1 MEPNDERS
9 LRRRYAEDSMRRL
22 LAVFLAATLLATGAT
37 PLAAGAPARRRRQQ
51 AEGRVIGRVVDAR
64 TNAPLASVRVYVV
77 GTQIG
82 VITNA
87 DGRYEL
93 PGVAAGTHDVQAQR
107 IGYRPSTQ
115 TVVVLSSGAAT
126 VDFGLGEQ
134 ALALEQVVVTGTS
147 SQARRREV
155 GNSIAQINLASV
167 AEPAKSVETLL
178 QARVPGMTVD
188 FGGATI
194 GQGATIRVR
203 GNVSLSQSDQPLVY
217 VDGVRQTANNY
228 PRNVSQGGST
238 FNAAQGEA
246 SPLADIDPGD
256 VDRVEVIRGAAAATL
271 YGTEAAA
278 GVIEIFTKHGTAGK
292 TAFTFQT
299 NQGINWMRP
308 WGSDVR
314 PLLNMEPWLKQAYG
328 RSEALSV
335 SGGGGQAQ
343 YYLSS
348 AFDDKDGVLPQD
360 HARRY
365 SIRGTLTLQPLTNL
379 TLHWNSFVSKNDLAM
394 SPDGNGAESIFFNV
408 YRSPVTSL
416 GAATAENIAKLL
428 TRTTTQTDDRLIVG
442 ASATWVPCGWM
453 SHKFTFGYDRA
464 AMSGEV
470 FHPYHFVFDTTGNIS
485 ELDWQSETVTLD
497 YAASAQAQPTN
508 DFKATFS
515 VGGQLVHPADA
526 RVDGYGHRLPGPG
539 KQTLSRAAERFVFDS
554 GQEVKT
560 GGFFLQSLLAWKDR
574 YFLTGGLR
582 VDGSSAFG
590 SSFGLQ
596 TYPKLSASYVISDEP
611 FWPAALGTA
620 KLRAAYGF
628 AGRAPG
634 VFDAVRTWT
643 AGAFAGQTAFLPDNL
658 GNPALGP
665 EKSGEMEVGIDA
677 AALDDRVS
685 LTFTYYH
692 RRTVNA
698 LVLVPQPPSN
708 GFGALL
714 ESVGEL
720 SAAGLE
726 ASPVAT
732 VLRGSWLTWDLGSTI
747 STNYTK
753 VLSTGGAIFYN
764 FVPGQPA
771 PVWRGAKVTNRDG
784 FADPDYALDAFFGP
798 SVPTVIIN
806 PFTTLRLPHGLL
818 LTARGEY
825 QGGAWGQDFPSR
837 LVAQRGPRGPVGC
850 DDVYKIVPWAS
861 YTGPGDPNA
870 PAAISQVRALDRAR
884 CYKNA
889 RSDVWF
895 MPLDFFKLREV
906 TVQAPIPTRFIPR
919 ATSAFASLSFH
930 NLWRWTNSEF
940 ASFDPE
946 LIGSRDNVNQLF
958 SLITDQLPP
967 PATVTFSLKLTF

>member
-1 MEPNDERS
+1 MSRP
-9 LRRRYAEDSMRRL
+9 
-22 LAVFLAATLLATGAT
+22 LAVFLAATLLASGTT
-37 PLAAGAPARRRRQQ
+37 PLAAGRPARLRPQQ
-51 AEGRVIGRVVDAR
+51 AEGRVIGRVVNAR
-64 TNAPLASVRVYVV
+64 TQAPLASVRVHVV
-77 GTQIG
+77 GTEIG
-82 VITNA
+82 VMTNA

-93 PGVAAGTHDVQAQR
+93 LGVTAGTHDVRAQR
-107 IGYRPSTQ
+107 IGYRPSTE
-115 TVVVLSSGAAT
+115 TVDVPSSGAAT

-134 ALALEQVVVTGTS
+134 ALALEQVVVTGTG

-155 GNSIAQINLASV
+155 GNAITQINLSSV
-167 AEPAKSVETLL
+167 AEPPKSVETLL

-188 FGGATI
+188 VGGATI
-194 GQGATIRVR
+194 GQGATIRLR
-203 GNVSLSQSDQPLVY
+203 GNVSLSQSNQPLVF

-238 FNAAQGEA
+238 FNAAQVEA

-256 VDRVEVIRGAAAATL
+256 VDRVEVVKGAAAATL

-292 TAFTFQT
+292 TAFTFRT
-299 NQGINWMRP
+299 DQGINWMRP

-314 PLLNMEPWLKQAYG
+314 PLLNMEPWLKKGYG
-328 RSEALSV
+328 HREALSV
-335 SGGGGQAQ
+335 SGGGDQAQ

-348 AFDDKDGVLPQD
+348 VFGDKDGVLPQE
-360 HARRY
+360 HERRY
-365 SIRGTLTLQPLTNL
+365 SMRGNLTLQPLTNL
-379 TLHWNSFVSKNDLAM
+379 TLQWNSFVSKNDLAM
-394 SPDGNGAESIFFNV
+394 SPDGNSGESIVFNV
-408 YRSPVTSL
+408 YRSPVTAL
-416 GAATAENIAKLL
+416 GAATPANIAKLL
-428 TRTTTQTDDRLIVG
+428 ERTTTQTDDRLIV
-442 ASATWVPCGWM
+442 SANLHWVPFGWM
-453 SHKFTFGYDRA
+453 SHKLTFGYDRA

-470 FHPYHFVFDTTGNIS
+470 FHPYGFVFQPTGDIS
-485 ELDWQSETVTLD
+485 ELDWRSETVTLD
-497 YAASAQAQPTN
+497 YAASAEALLTD

-515 VGGQLVHPADA
+515 VGGQLVHTADGQ
-526 RVDGYGHRLPGPG
+526 VDGYGRGLPGPG
-539 KQTLSRAAERFVFDS
+539 KQTLTRAAERFVFS
-554 GQEVKT
+554 GGQEVKT
-560 GGFFLQSLLAWKDR
+560 GGFFLQSLLALKDR

-590 SSFGLQ
+590 SGFGLQ
-596 TYPKLSASYVISDEP
+596 AYPKLSASYVISDEP
-611 FWPAALGTA
+611 FWPATLGTA

-634 VFDAVRTWT
+634 VFDAVRTWN
-643 AGAFAGQTAFLPDNL
+643 AGAFAGQTAFLPGNL
-658 GNPALGP
+658 GNPGLGP
-665 EKSGEMEVGIDA
+665 ERSGEVEVGLDA
-677 AALDDRVS
+677 AAPDDRLS

-692 RRTVNA
+692 RHTVNA
-698 LVLVPQPPSN
+698 LVNVPQPAST
-708 GFGALL
+708 GFVAQL
-714 ESVGEL
+714 ENVGEL
-720 SAAGLE
+720 SAAGIE
-726 ASPVAT
+726 ASLAAT
-732 VLRGSWLTWDLGSTI
+732 VLRGSWLTWDLGTTI
-747 STNYTK
+747 STNHTN

-764 FVPGQPA
+764 IVPGQPA
-771 PVWRGAKVTNRDG
+771 PVWRGAKVTNRDA
-784 FADPDYALDAFFGP
+784 FADPVYELDAFFGP

-967 PATVTFSLKLTF
+967 PTTVTFSLKLTF

>member
-1 MEPNDERS
+1 
-9 LRRRYAEDSMRRL
+9 MRRL
-22 LAVFLAATLLATGAT
+22 LAVFLTATLFASGAA
-37 PLAAGAPARRRRQQ
+37 PLAARVPARLHRQQ

-64 TNAPLASVRVYVV
+64 TNAPLSAVRVYVA
-77 GTQIG
+77 GTQVG
-82 VITNA
+82 VMTNA

-93 PGVAAGTHDVQAQR
+93 LGVAAGTHDVRAQR

-115 TVVVLSSGAAT
+115 TVIVPSSGAAT
-126 VDFGLGEQ
+126 VDFGLGEE
-134 ALALEQVVVTGTS
+134 ALALEQVVVTGTG

-155 GNSIAQINLASV
+155 GNSITQINLASV
-167 AEPAKSVETLL
+167 AEPTKSVETLL

-203 GNVSLSQSDQPLVY
+203 GNVSLSQSNQPLVY

-228 PRNVSQGGST
+228 PRNVSAGGST
-238 FNAAQGEA
+238 FNAAQVEA
-246 SPLADIDPGD
+246 SPLADIDPD
-256 VDRVEVIRGAAAATL
+256 DIERVEVIKGAAAATL

-278 GVIEIFTKHGTAGK
+278 GVIQIFTKHGTAGK
-292 TAFTFQT
+292 TAFTLQT
-299 NQGINWMRP
+299 DQGISWMRP
-308 WGSDVR
+308 YGSDVR

-328 RSEALSV
+328 HSEALSV

-343 YYLSS
+343 YYLS
-348 AFDDKDGVLPQD
+348 AGFEDKDGVLPQD
-360 HARRY
+360 HQRRY
-365 SIRGTLTLQPLTNL
+365 SMRGTLTLQPLTNF
-379 TLHWNSFVSKNDLAM
+379 TLQWNSFVSKNDLAM
-394 SPDGNGAESIFFNV
+394 SPDGNGGESIFFNV
-408 YRSPVTSL
+408 YRSPVTAL
-416 GAATAENIAKLL
+416 GEATPANIAKLL
-428 TRTTTQTDDRLIVG
+428 ERTTTQTNDRLIVG
-442 ASATWVPCGWM
+442 ASASWVPFGWM

-470 FHPYHFVFDTTGNIS
+470 FHPYGFVFQPTGDIS
-485 ELDWQSETVTLD
+485 ELDWRSETVTLD
-497 YAASAQAQPTN
+497 YAGSAETQLTN
-508 DFKATFS
+508 DLKATFS
-515 VGGQLVHPADA
+515 LGGQLVHTSDA
-526 RVDGYGHRLPGPG
+526 RVDGFGRGLPGPG
-539 KQTLSRAAERFVFDS
+539 KQTLSRAAERFVFS
-554 GQEVKT
+554 GGQEVKT
-560 GGFFLQSLLAWKDR
+560 GGFFVQSLLALKDR
-574 YFLTGGLR
+574 YFVTGGLR

-596 TYPKLSASYVISDEP
+596 AYPKLSASYVISDER
-611 FWPAALGTA
+611 FWPRTLGTA

-628 AGRAPG
+628 AGRMPG
-634 VFDAVRTWT
+634 VFDAVRTWN

-665 EKSGEMEVGIDA
+665 EKSGEVEVGLDA
-677 AALDDRVS
+677 AALDERLS

-698 LVLVPQPPSN
+698 LFLVPQPASN
-708 GFGALL
+708 GFGAQL
-714 ESVGEL
+714 ENVGEL
-720 SAAGLE
+720 SAAGIE
-726 ASPVAT
+726 ASLDAT

-747 STNYTK
+747 ATNHTT
-753 VLSTGGAIFYN
+753 VVTTGGVIFYN
-764 FVPGQPA
+764 IVPGQPA
-771 PVWRGAKVTNRDG
+771 PVWRGAKVTNRDA
-784 FADPDYALDAFFGP
+784 FADPVYELDGFIGP
-798 SVPTVIIN
+798 TLPTVIIS
-806 PFTTLRLPHGLL
+806 PFTTLKLPHGLL

-906 TVQAPIPTRFIPR
+906 TLQVPIPTRFIPR

-958 SLITDQLPP
+958 SSITDQLPP

>member
-1 MEPNDERS
+1 MSPP
-9 LRRRYAEDSMRRL
+9 
-22 LAVFLAATLLATGAT
+22 LAVFLAATLLGRGAA
-37 PLAAGAPARRRRQQ
+37 PLAARAPARLRQQ
-51 AEGRVIGRVVDAR
+51 PADGRVTGRVVDAR
-64 TNAPLASVRVYVV
+64 TEAPLSSVRVSV
-77 GTQIG
+77 GGTELG
-82 VITNA
+82 VLTNA

-93 PGVAAGTHDVQAQR
+93 LGVAAGTHDIRAQR
-107 IGYRPSTQ
+107 IGYHSSTE
-115 TVVVLSSGAAT
+115 TVDVSSTGAAT
-126 VDFGLGEQ
+126 VNFGLGEQ
-134 ALALEQVVVTGTS
+134 ALALEQVVVTGTG

-155 GNSIAQINLASV
+155 GNPITQINLSSV
-167 AEPAKSVETLL
+167 ADPTKSVETLL

-188 FGGATI
+188 VGGATI
-194 GQGATIRVR
+194 GQGATIRLR
-203 GNVSLSQSDQPLVY
+203 GNVSLSQSNQPLVY

-238 FNAAQGEA
+238 FNAAQVEA

-256 VDRVEVIRGAAAATL
+256 VDRVEVIKGAAAATL

-292 TAFTFQT
+292 TAFTLQT
-299 NQGINWMRP
+299 DQGINWMRP

-314 PLLNMEPWLKQAYG
+314 PLLNMEPWLKKAYG
-328 RSEALSV
+328 HREALSV
-335 SGGGGQAQ
+335 SGGSDQIQ

-348 AFDDKDGVLPQD
+348 LFGDKDGVLPQD
-360 HARRY
+360 HERRY
-365 SIRGTLTLQPLTNL
+365 SVRGNLALQPLRNLTLQ
-379 TLHWNSFVSKNDLAM
+379 WNSFVSKNDLAM
-394 SPDGNGAESIFFNV
+394 SPDGNGGESIFFNV

-416 GAATAENIAKLL
+416 GAATPENIAKLL

-442 ASATWVPCGWM
+442 ASATWVPFGWM

-470 FHPYHFVFDTTGNIS
+470 FHPYHFVFDTLGNIS

-515 VGGQLVHPADA
+515 VGGQLVHTADA
-526 RVDGYGHRLPGPG
+526 RVDGYGHGLPGSG
-539 KQTLSRAAERFVFDS
+539 KHTLSRAAERFVFS
-554 GQEVKT
+554 GGQEVKT

-596 TYPKLSASYVISDEP
+596 AYPKLSASYVISEEP
-611 FWPAALGTA
+611 FWPATLGTA

-634 VFDAVRTWT
+634 VFDAVRTWN
-643 AGAFAGQTAFLPDNL
+643 AGAFAGQTAFLPGNL
-658 GNPALGP
+658 GNPGLGP
-665 EKSGEMEVGIDA
+665 ERSGELEVGVDA
-677 AALDDRVS
+677 AALDDRLS

-692 RRTVNA
+692 RRTVDA
-698 LVLVPQPPSN
+698 LFPVPQSASN
-708 GFGALL
+708 GFGAQL
-714 ESVGEL
+714 ENVGEL
-720 SAAGLE
+720 SAAGIEGSL
-726 ASPVAT
+726 AAT
-732 VLRGSWLTWDLGSTI
+732 LLRGSWFSWDLGSTI
-747 STNYTK
+747 STNHTK
-753 VLSTGGAIFYN
+753 VLSTGGATFYN
-764 FVPGQPA
+764 IVPGQPG
-771 PVWRGAKVTNRDG
+771 PVWRGAKVTNRDA
-784 FADPDYALDAFFGP
+784 FADPVYELDAFFGP

-806 PFTTLRLPHGLL
+806 PFTTLKLPHGLL

-906 TVQAPIPTRFIPR
+906 TLQAPIPTRFIPR
-919 ATSAFASLSFH
+919 ATSAFATLSFH

-958 SLITDQLPP
+958 SMITDQLPP
-967 PATVTFSLKLTF
+967 PATATFSLKLTF

>member
-1 MEPNDERS
+1 
-9 LRRRYAEDSMRRL
+9 MRRL
-22 LAVFLAATLLATGAT
+22 LAVFLAATLLASGAA
-37 PLAAGAPARRRRQQ
+37 PLAAGAPARLRRQQ
-51 AEGRVIGRVVDAR
+51 AETRVIGRVVDAR
-64 TNAPLASVRVYVV
+64 TNAPLASVRVSVV
-77 GTQIG
+77 GTEIS
-82 VITNA
+82 VLTNA

-93 PGVAAGTHDVQAQR
+93 LGVAAGTHDVRAQR
-107 IGYRPSTQ
+107 IGYHPSTE
-115 TVVVLSSGAAT
+115 TVDVPSSGAAT
-126 VDFGLGEQ
+126 VNFGLGEQ
-134 ALALEQVVVTGTS
+134 ALALEQVVVTGTG
-147 SQARRREV
+147 SQARQREV
-155 GNSIAQINLASV
+155 GNPIAQINLASV
-167 AEPAKSVETLL
+167 AEPTKSVETLL
-178 QARVPGMTVD
+178 QGRVPGMTVD

-203 GNVSLSQSDQPLVY
+203 GNVSLSQSNQPLVY

-238 FNAAQGEA
+238 FNAAQVEA

-256 VDRVEVIRGAAAATL
+256 IDRVEVIRGAAAATL

-292 TAFTFQT
+292 TAFSLRTD
-299 NQGINWMRP
+299 QGMSWIRP
-308 WGSDVR
+308 YGSDVR
-314 PLLNMEPWLKQAYG
+314 PLLNMEPWLKKAYG
-328 RSEALSV
+328 HSEALSV
-335 SGGGGQAQ
+335 SGGSGQAQ
-343 YYLSS
+343 YYLS
-348 AFDDKDGVLPQD
+348 AGLDDKDGVLPQD
-360 HARRY
+360 HQRRY
-365 SIRGTLTLQPLTNL
+365 SIRGNLTLQPLTNL

-394 SPDGNGAESIFFNV
+394 SPDGNGGESIFFNV
-408 YRSPVTSL
+408 YRSPVTAL
-416 GAATAENIAKLL
+416 GAATPENIAKLL

-442 ASATWVPCGWM
+442 ASATWVPFGWM
-453 SHKFTFGYDRA
+453 SHRFTFGYDRA

-470 FHPYHFVFDTTGNIS
+470 FHPYGFVFDTVGNIS
-485 ELDWQSETVTLD
+485 QLDWRSETVTLD
-497 YAASAQAQPTN
+497 YAASAEVQPTN

-515 VGGQLVHPADA
+515 VGGQLVRTADA
-526 RVDGYGHRLPGPG
+526 RVDGYGHKLPGPG

-554 GQEVKT
+554 SQEVKT

-596 TYPKLSASYVISDEP
+596 AYPKLSASYVISDEP
-611 FWPAALGTA
+611 FWPGTLGTA

-634 VFDAVRTWT
+634 IFDAVRTWN
-643 AGAFAGQTAFLPDNL
+643 ASAFAGETAFLPGNL
-658 GNPALGP
+658 GNPGLGP
-665 EKSGEMEVGIDA
+665 ERSGELEVGFDA
-677 AALDDRVS
+677 AALDDRLS

-692 RRTVNA
+692 RHTVNA
-698 LVLVPQPPSN
+698 LFNVPQPGST
-708 GFGALL
+708 GFGAQL
-714 ESVGEL
+714 ENVGEL
-720 SAAGLE
+720 SANGIE
-726 ASPVAT
+726 ASLEAT
-732 VLRGSWLTWDLGSTI
+732 VLRGSRLTLDLGSTI
-747 STNYTK
+747 STNHSK
-753 VLSTGGAIFYN
+753 VLSTGGVTFFNI
-764 FVPGQPA
+764 VPGQPG
-771 PVWRGAKVTNRDG
+771 PVWRGAKVTNRDA
-784 FADPDYALDAFFGP
+784 FADPAYELNAFIGP
-798 SVPTVIIN
+798 TVPTVIIN
-806 PFTTLRLPHGLL
+806 PFITLTLPHGLL

-946 LIGSRDNVNQLF
+946 LVGSRDNVNQLF
-958 SLITDQLPP
+958 SMITDQMPS
-967 PATVTFSLKLTF
+967 PATATFSLKLTF

>member
-1 MEPNDERS
+1 MSR
-9 LRRRYAEDSMRRL
+9 A
-22 LAVFLAATLLATGAT
+22 LAVFLAATLLASGAA
-37 PLAAGAPARRRRQQ
+37 PLAAREPARLRQQ
-51 AEGRVIGRVVDAR
+51 PAEGRVTGRVVDAR
-64 TNAPLASVRVYVV
+64 TQAPLASVRVHVV
-77 GTQIG
+77 GTETG
-82 VITNA
+82 AMTNA

-93 PGVAAGTHDVQAQR
+93 LGVAAGTQAVQAQR
-107 IGYRPSTQ
+107 IGYRSSTETVDVPST
-115 TVVVLSSGAAT
+115 GAAT
-126 VDFGLGEQ
+126 VAFALGEE
-134 ALALEQVVVTGTS
+134 ALALEQVVVTGTG

-155 GNSIAQINLASV
+155 GNAITQINLASV
-167 AEPAKSVETLL
+167 AEPTKSVETLL
-178 QARVPGMTVD
+178 QGRVPGMTVD
-188 FGGATI
+188 VGGATI
-194 GQGATIRVR
+194 GQGATIRLR
-203 GNVSLSQSDQPLVY
+203 GNVSLSQSNQPLVY

-238 FNAAQGEA
+238 FNAAQVEA

-256 VDRVEVIRGAAAATL
+256 VDRVEVVKGAAAATL

-328 RSEALSV
+328 HSEALSV

-360 HARRY
+360 HERRY
-365 SIRGTLTLQPLTNL
+365 SMRGNLTLQPLTNL
-379 TLHWNSFVSKNDLAM
+379 TLQWNSFVSKNDLAM
-394 SPDGNGAESIFFNV
+394 SPDGNSGESIFFNV

-416 GAATAENIAKLL
+416 GAATPENIAKLL
-428 TRTTTQTDDRLIVG
+428 ARKTTQTDDRLIVG
-442 ASATWVPCGWM
+442 ASATWVPFGWM

-470 FHPYHFVFDTTGNIS
+470 FHPYGFVFQPTGDIS
-485 ELDWQSETVTLD
+485 ELDWRSETVTLD

-515 VGGQLVHPADA
+515 VGGQLVHTADA
-526 RVDGYGHRLPGPG
+526 RVDGYGRGLPGPG
-539 KQTLSRAAERFVFDS
+539 KQTLSRAAERFVFS
-554 GQEVKT
+554 GGQEVKT

-582 VDGSSAFG
+582 VDGSSAFASG
-590 SSFGLQ
+590 FGLQ
-596 TYPKLSASYVISDEP
+596 AYPKLSASYVISDEP
-611 FWPAALGTA
+611 FWPATLGTA

-634 VFDAVRTWT
+634 VFDAVRTWN
-643 AGAFAGQTAFLPDNL
+643 AGAFAGQGAFLPDNL

-665 EKSGEMEVGIDA
+665 EKSGELEVGFDA
-677 AALDDRVS
+677 AALDDRLS

-692 RRTVNA
+692 RHTADA
-698 LVLVPQPPSN
+698 LLAVPQPASS
-708 GFGALL
+708 GFITPQL
-714 ESVGEL
+714 ENVGEL
-720 SAAGLE
+720 SANGIE
-726 ASPVAT
+726 ASLEAT
-732 VLRGSWLTWDLGSTI
+732 VLRGSGLTLDLGSTI
-747 STNYTK
+747 STNHTN
-753 VLSTGGAIFYN
+753 VLSTGGKIFYN
-764 FVPGQPA
+764 IVPGQPA
-771 PVWRGAKVTNRDG
+771 PVWRGAKVTNRDA
-784 FADPDYALDAFFGP
+784 FADPVYELDAFFG
-798 SVPTVIIN
+798 STVPTVIIN
-806 PFTTLRLPHGLL
+806 PFMTLKLPHGVL

-958 SLITDQLPP
+958 SMITDQLPP
-967 PATVTFSLKLTF
+967 PATATFSLKLTF

>member
-1 MEPNDERS
+1 MSRS
-9 LRRRYAEDSMRRL
+9 LAL
-22 LAVFLAATLLATGAT
+22 LLAATLLASGAA
-37 PLAAGAPARRRRQQ
+37 PLAAGAPALRRQQ
-51 AEGRVIGRVVDAR
+51 PEARVIGRVVDER
-64 TNAPLASVRVYVV
+64 TSAPLSSVRVSVV
-77 GTQIG
+77 GTEIG
-82 VITNA
+82 ALTNA

-93 PGVAAGTHDVQAQR
+93 VGVAAGTHDLRAQR
-107 IGYRPSTQ
+107 IGYRSSTE
-115 TVVVLSSGAAT
+115 TVDVPPSGAAT
-126 VDFGLGEQ
+126 VNFALGEE
-134 ALALEQVVVTGTS
+134 ALPLEQVVVTGTG

-155 GNSIAQINLASV
+155 GNAITQINLASV
-167 AEPAKSVETLL
+167 AEPTRSVETLL

-188 FGGATI
+188 EGGGTI
-194 GQGATIRVR
+194 GQGATIRLR
-203 GNVSLSQSDQPLVY
+203 GNVSLSQSNQPLVY

-238 FNAAQGEA
+238 FNAAQVEA

-256 VDRVEVIRGAAAATL
+256 IDRVEVIKGAAAATL

-278 GVIEIFTKHGTAGK
+278 GVIEVFTKRGTAGK
-292 TAFTFQT
+292 TAFTLQT
-299 NQGINWMRP
+299 DQGINWMRP
-308 WGSDVR
+308 YGSDVR
-314 PLLNMEPWLKQAYG
+314 PLLNMEPWLKQGYG
-328 RSEALSV
+328 HSEALSV
-335 SGGGGQAQ
+335 SGGSGQAR

-348 AFDDKDGVLPQD
+348 AFGDKNGVLPQD
-360 HARRY
+360 HERRY
-365 SIRGTLTLQPLTNL
+365 SMRGNLTLQPLTTL
-379 TLHWNSFVSKNDLAM
+379 TLQWNSLVSKNDLAM
-394 SPDGNGAESIFFNV
+394 SPDGNSGESIFFNV

-416 GAATAENIAKLL
+416 GAATPENIAKLL
-428 TRTTTQTDDRLIVG
+428 ERKTTQTDDRLIVG
-442 ASATWVPCGWM
+442 ASAHWVPFDWM

-470 FHPYHFVFDTTGNIS
+470 FHPYGYVFQPTGDIS

-497 YAASAQAQPTN
+497 YAGSAEAQPMN
-508 DFKATFS
+508 DLKATFS
-515 VGGQLVHPADA
+515 VGGQLVRTADA
-526 RVDGYGHRLPGPG
+526 RVDGYGRGLPGPG
-539 KQTLSRAAERFVFDS
+539 KQTLSRAAERFVFS
-554 GQEVKT
+554 GGQEVKT

-611 FWPAALGTA
+611 FWPRALGTA

-634 VFDAVRTWT
+634 VFDAARTWN
-643 AGAFAGQTAFLPDNL
+643 AVAFAGQSAFLPDNL

-665 EKSGEMEVGIDA
+665 EKSGELEVGFDA
-677 AALDDRVS
+677 AALDDRLS

-692 RRTVNA
+692 RHTMNA
-698 LVLVPQPPSN
+698 LFAVPQPAST
-708 GFGALL
+708 GFGAQL
-714 ESVGEL
+714 ENVGEL
-720 SAAGLE
+720 SAAGIE
-726 ASPVAT
+726 ASLEAT

-747 STNYTK
+747 STNYTN
-753 VLSTGGAIFYN
+753 VLSTGGQIFYN
-764 FVPGQPA
+764 IVPGQPA
-771 PVWRGAKVTNRDG
+771 PVWRGAKVTNRDA
-784 FADPDYALDAFFGP
+784 FADPVYQLDAFFGP
-798 SVPTVIIN
+798 SLPTVVID
-806 PFTTLRLPHGLL
+806 PYTTLKLPHGLL

-884 CYKNA
+884 CYKNT

-906 TVQAPIPTRFIPR
+906 TLQAPIPARLIPR
-919 ATSAFASLSFH
+919 ATSAFASVSFH